1 MAGPYANNS
10 EHLAAEAVW
19 LDRLLHRA
27 VIEWRAHSG
36 GAKEVFK
43 GLYISDHEID
53 HLLHRER
60 TPVGGTLGQMD
71 ADAEALRR
79 EIDLRVEMSVA
90 RDAPLALPHL
100 ARLFSLTP
108 FEHGVV
114 ILALAPELDL
124 AYERI
129 FAYLQDDLS
138 RKRPTIDL
146 ALRLLC
152 PTTQRRIEAYPSLSS
167 RAPLFRSGVLR
178 PLERSDAPWL
188 ARPLALD
195 DLATN
200 FLLQTGG
207 SGRPEWMRRLV
218 ASRAL
223 ADLRWPG
230 TVKENLFRLIDNH
243 VGRLC
248 AQRLVCYLH
257 GPVGSGKK
265 TLAAALCRE
274 VSVPVL
280 SADVRELAVRTADP
294 EEALRDVFRQAIF
307 EQSAVYLNHLDA
319 LFGEEEKH
327 ASRLRGLARIVDE
340 FSWVTFIA
348 TTQPWH
354 PGNVFAHQ
362 TFVTVELPLPSI
374 ADRQRLWLE
383 LGVEAGLKPGSLR
396 WDDVAARFRLTPGAM
411 EAALGAARSLA
422 LLRGP
427 DASPTTE
434 EVIGGCHMQSNQRL
448 AKLARKL
455 TPQRSWADLTLPR
468 NTLDQL
474 QEICAHLRYRRRV
487 YEDWGFQRRLSLG
500 KGLCALFYGSSGVGK
515 TMAVEIIARELELET
530 YKVDLSTV
538 VSKYI
543 GETEKN
549 LSRIFD
555 EAESSNAILFF
566 DEADALFG
574 KRSEVKDAHDRY
586 ANIEINYLLQRI
598 EEFDGMVILASNLR
612 KNIDEGFFRRMQ
624 FAVEFPMPDAGHRY
638 RIWKQHFPEGA
649 PQSEDVDV
657 DFLSRRFPISGGN
670 IKNIVLNAAFLAASN
685 GGKICMEHLIRA
697 TRREY
702 QKIGRVCTEI
712 EFAPYRMPPVED

>member
-1 MAGPYANNS
+1 
-10 EHLAAEAVW
+10 
-19 LDRLLHRA
+19 
-27 VIEWRAHSG
+27 
-36 GAKEVFK
+36 
-43 GLYISDHEID
+43 
-53 HLLHRER
+53 
-60 TPVGGTLGQMD
+60 
-71 ADAEALRR
+71 
-79 EIDLRVEMSVA
+79 
-90 RDAPLALPHL
+90 
-100 ARLFSLTP
+100 
-108 FEHGVV
+108 
-114 ILALAPELDL
+114 
-124 AYERI
+124 
-129 FAYLQDDLS
+129 
-138 RKRPTIDL
+138 
-146 ALRLLC
+146 
-152 PTTQRRIEAYPSLSS
+152 
-167 RAPLFRSGVLR
+167 
-178 PLERSDAPWL
+178 
-188 ARPLALD
+188 
-195 DLATN
+195 
-200 FLLQTGG
+200 
-207 SGRPEWMRRLV
+207 
-218 ASRAL
+218 
-223 ADLRWPG
+223 
-230 TVKENLFRLIDNH
+230 
-243 VGRLC
+243 
-248 AQRLVCYLH
+248 
-257 GPVGSGKK
+257 
-265 TLAAALCRE
+265 
-274 VSVPVL
+274 
-280 SADVRELAVRTADP
+280 
-294 EEALRDVFRQAIF
+294 
-307 EQSAVYLNHLDA
+307 
-319 LFGEEEKH
+319 
-327 ASRLRGLARIVDE
+327 
-340 FSWVTFIA
+340 
-348 TTQPWH
+348 
-354 PGNVFAHQ
+354 
-362 TFVTVELPLPSI
+362 
-374 ADRQRLWLE
+374 
-383 LGVEAGLKPGSLR
+383 
-396 WDDVAARFRLTPGAM
+396 
-411 EAALGAARSLA
+411 
-422 LLRGP
+422 
-427 DASPTTE
+427 
-434 EVIGGCHMQSNQRL
+434 VIGGCHMQSNQRL

-685 GGKICMEHLIRA
+685 GGKMEHLIRA